1 MDMKEIIAKD
11 KKEKDVIKES
21 NFYSS
26 CDMLVFLS
34 NEGFNKTLN
43 LSSYM
48 SMCDSIS
55 HELKSFKEANKGI
68 KKIYN
73 FQIGIYESDVTR
85 EILPAISMSEYIHR
99 FHKDKLDLH
108 DDFLGY
114 HFTYFII
121 EYNVKTDEERLVDL
135 LEQSLIKVYDG
146 FKARTLYFNSVLDRD
161 ATDYHGHYQ
170 GIFDS
175 YVLERKKAG
184 KPEIIE
190 VHNAIE
196 KPKESSSVKEFISY
210 VNKSLE
216 SIYVGQLPFH
226 AAKFLMQDTREYKYL
241 REEFI
246 ILASYIKDIRKSY
259 DGQIKLGEE
268 KERWDAKID
277 SELIEITQAVPKYEY
292 ETRKALAST
301 IHQYRGFSLD
311 LRTKHQQA
319 VDSFSKVIVSAINAK
334 HDKKYPEPRVLLIGA
349 LFEFFECDEF
359 ILNKSI
365 QYVKEN
371 TTLGIFSSIFIL
383 VDSEVCI
390 KIH

>member
-1 MDMKEIIAKD
+1 MKEIIARD
-11 KKEKDVIKES
+11 KKEKDLIKER

-26 CDMLVFLS
+26 CDMLGFLS

-55 HELKSFKEANKGI
+55 HELKSFKEANKEI
-68 KKIYN
+68 KKIYY
-73 FQIGIYESDVTR
+73 FQAGIYETDITR

-108 DDFLGY
+108 DYFLGC

-121 EYNVKTDEERLVDL
+121 EYNVKTDEERLVNL
-135 LEQSLIKVYDG
+135 LEQSLLKVYDG
-146 FKARTLYFNSVLDRD
+146 FKVRTLYFNSVLDRD

-175 YVLERKKAG
+175 YGLERKKAG
-184 KPEIIE
+184 KPERIE
-190 VHNAIE
+190 VDNAIE
-196 KPKESSSVKEFISY
+196 KPKKSSSVKEFIAY
-210 VNKSLE
+210 VNNSLE
-216 SIYVGQLPFH
+216 SIYVGQLPYH
-226 AAKFLMQDTREYKYL
+226 SVKFLMQDTREYKYL

-246 ILASYIKDIRKSY
+246 LLERYIKAIRKSY
-259 DGQIKLGEE
+259 DGQIELGEE

-277 SELIEITQAVPKYEY
+277 SELIEITQAVPKFEY
-292 ETRKALAST
+292 ETRKALAFT

-311 LRTKHQQA
+311 LRTKHQQG
-319 VDSFSKVIVSAINAK
+319 VDSFSNVIVSSINAK
-334 HDKKYPEPRVLLIGA
+334 HDKKYPEPRVLLVGT
-349 LFEFFECDEF
+349 LFEFFNNDEL
-359 ILNKSI
+359 ILSKSI
-365 QYVKEN
+365 QFVKEN
-371 TTLGIFSSIFIL
+371 TMLGIFSSIYII
-383 VDSEVCI
+383 VDSKRCI